1 MNELKLKRF
10 PLKLTVCKR
19 DSCVFKALKA
29 LKNFLEYKIFMKFLT
44 LGHTGYFKID
54 QRSLG

>member
-19 DSCVFKALKA
+19 DSCAKALKT
-29 LKNFLEYKIFMKFLT
+29 LKNFLEYKIFMKFLI

-54 QRSLG
+54 QLSLG

>member
-19 DSCVFKALKA
+19 DSCAKALKT
-29 LKNFLEYKIFMKFLT
+29 LKNFLEYKIFMKFLI

-54 QRSLG
+54 QRSLC